1 MKTAHISL
9 DDETYELLRQESR
22 TRKVPISSVIRESII
37 QRTEAKIRETLEACH
52 AAFGLWQDRTFD
64 VDSHIRE
71 LRKDRNVC

>member
-37 QRTEAKIRETLEACH
+37 QRTEAKSGKRLTH
-52 AAFGLWQDRTFD
+52 AMRPSDSGRTA
-64 VDSHIRE
+64 
-71 LRKDRNVC
+71 LLM